1 MTEIY
6 KVKTGIAPELMEGV
20 FEFAD
25 ISKYNRSVQS
35 TESYGNETAPSISPR
50 LCDKVPKEII
60 SISPEKFKKLIKS
73 WIPKDHPC
81 KIWEL
86 LIKCVGYL

>member
-6 KVKTGIAPELMEGV
+6 KGKTGIAPELMEGV
-20 FEFAD
+20 FGFAD
-25 ISKYNRSVQS
+25 ISKYNCSVQS
-35 TESYGNETAPSISPR
+35 TKRYGNETAPSISPR

-60 SISPEKFKKLIKS
+60 SKFPEKFKKLIKN
-73 WIPKDHPC
+73 WVPKDHPC

-86 LIKCVGYL
+86 LIKYVGYL

>member
-35 TESYGNETAPSISPR
+35 TES
-50 LCDKVPKEII
+50 
-60 SISPEKFKKLIKS
+60 
-73 WIPKDHPC
+73 
-81 KIWEL
+81 
-86 LIKCVGYL
+86 